1 MAMRNKTTGAT
12 ADIMDLG
19 IQDKKV
25 LITGASKGI
34 GEGLARAFA
43 EQGCQLRLVARSA
56 DKLEAL
62 AEVLRRQYGVAAE
75 VLAIDLTLVGA
86 VDCIAAFGGDADIL
100 VNNAGAIPGGNL
112 WDVDEAAWRAGWN
125 LKVFGY
131 INMTRV
137 FYRLMAA
144 HGGGVILNN
153 IGNGGE
159 NFDFDYIAGTT
170 GNAALMAFTRAM
182 GGKSLKDNIRVVGIN
197 PGPVDTDR
205 IRNVWRKRAS
215 DRLGDA
221 SRYEELM
228 RNYPLGRPA
237 SVAEIADLFV
247 FIASPRSGY
256 TSGVI
261 LTVDGGISSNRSI

>member
-1 MAMRNKTTGAT
+1 
-12 ADIMDLG
+12 MDLG

-25 LITGASKGI
+25 IITGASKGI
-34 GEGLARAFA
+34 GAGLARAFA
-43 EQGCQLRLVARSA
+43 EQGCQLRLIARSVER
-56 DKLEAL
+56 LESL
-62 AEVLRRQYGVAAE
+62 AEVLRREEGVAIE
-75 VLAIDLTLVGA
+75 VLATDLTQTGA
-86 VDCIAAFGGDADIL
+86 VDRIAAFAGDADIL
-100 VNNAGAIPGGNL
+100 INNAGAIPGGNL
-112 WDVDEAAWRAGWN
+112 WDVDEAAWRAGWE

-144 HGGGVILNN
+144 RGGGVILNN

-159 NFDFDYIAGTT
+159 NFDFDYVAGTT

-182 GGKSLKDNIRVVGIN
+182 GGKSLKDNIRVVGVN

-205 IRNVWRKRAS
+205 IRNVWKKRAS

-221 SRYEELM
+221 GRYAELM
-228 RNYPLGRPA
+228 SNYPLGRPA

-247 FIASPRSGY
+247 FLASPRSGY
-256 TSGVI
+256 TSGAI
-261 LTVDGGISSNRSI
+261 FTVDGGITSNRSI

>member
-1 MAMRNKTTGAT
+1 
-12 ADIMDLG
+12 MDLG
-19 IQDKKV
+19 IQHKKV
-25 LITGASKGI
+25 IITGASQGI

-56 DKLEAL
+56 DKLESL
-62 AEVLRRQYGVAAE
+62 AEVLRREHGVAVK
-75 VLAIDLTLVGA
+75 VLAADLTQAGA
-86 VDCIAAFGGDADIL
+86 VDRIAAFAGDADIL

-112 WDVDEAAWRAGWN
+112 WDVDDAAWRAGWD

-182 GGKSLKDNIRVVGIN
+182 GGKSLRDNIRVVGIN

-205 IRNVWRKRAS
+205 IRNVWKKRAS

-256 TSGVI
+256 TSGAI